1 MTPLRP
7 VLLGLVSW
15 LLAPCL
21 LASVNESGGAS
32 EPAARPP
39 QAGAGV
45 VLFEFSSPGVGGDWR
60 SVNDDVMGGVSRG
73 GSEVK
78 DGRLHFRGALS
89 LENNG
94 GFASVRV
101 RTAPK
106 DLSAATRLVVRAKGD
121 GRTYRLQLGT
131 SAHFRRSRIAYQ
143 AEFATRAGEWIE
155 VSVPLADFVPTYR
168 GDTLSGPPL
177 DRAGIEE
184 FGLLLADGQAGPFA
198 LEVAWLRAE

>member
-7 VLLGLVSW
+7 FFLTLVSW
-15 LLAPCL
+15 LATPCL
-21 LASVNESGGAS
+21 LVSASDENSAPSGRPPHVGAS
-32 EPAARPP
+32 L
-39 QAGAGV
+39 
-45 VLFEFSSPGVGGDWR
+45 VLFDFSAPGVGDDWR

-78 DGRLHFRGALS
+78 DGHLHFRGALS

-101 RTAPK
+101 RTAPR
-106 DLSAATRLVVRAKGD
+106 DLSAATHLVIRAKGD
-121 GRTYRLQLGT
+121 GRAYRLQLGT
-131 SAHFRRSRIAYQ
+131 DAHFRRSRIAYQ
-143 AEFATRAGEWIE
+143 AEFAPRAGEWIE
-155 VSVPLADFVPTYR
+155 VSVPLAAFVPTYR
-168 GDTLSGPPL
+168 GDTLTGPPL

-184 FGLLLADGQAGPFA
+184 FGLLLADGRAGPFA